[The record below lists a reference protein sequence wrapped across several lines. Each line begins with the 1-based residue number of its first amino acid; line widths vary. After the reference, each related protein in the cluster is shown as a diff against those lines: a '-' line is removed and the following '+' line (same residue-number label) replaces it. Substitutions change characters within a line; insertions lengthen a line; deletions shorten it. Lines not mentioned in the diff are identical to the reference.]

1 MVIRR
6 DYRRNRTSF
15 KKKRKFSLT
24 TTIIIVNVLIF
35 FIISMISL
43 FYKDLINFIAVN
55 PLSVLSGEK
64 NWTYITSIFMHASF
78 FHLFVN
84 MLSLFFL
91 GGLTEQIIGRKRFF
105 WFYLFA
111 GLIGSVFFVIFAYFG
126 QFIPR
131 GDFLFGGIND
141 SAVGA
146 SGAIFGILGI
156 LATLL
161 PKKRVYLIIG
171 PLIVI
176 VLQVLVSG
184 ILPSM
189 SNIIDI
195 IGGILVFLM
204 IFSMFSPN
212 ANFRRIAVPL
222 SLPFWL
228 APIIAIVPLVIIAY
242 FLGIQGTK
250 LPIGNTAHLGGLIVG
265 LVYGA
270 YLRNKYKQKVKL
282 LNRIIK

>member
-6 DYRRNRTSF
+6 DYRRNRANI
-15 KKKRKFSLT
+15 KKKKNFSLT
-24 TTIIIVNVLIF
+24 TSIIVVNVLIF
-35 FIISMISL
+35 FVASIISL
-43 FYKDLINFIAVN
+43 FYNGLINFIAVN
-55 PLSVLSGEK
+55 PSSVLSGQK
-64 NWTYITSIFMHASF
+64 LWTYFTSVFMHASF

-105 WFYLFA
+105 WFYLIA
-111 GLIGSVFFVIFAYFG
+111 GFIGSVFFVVFAYFG
-126 QFIPR
+126 QFVPR
-131 GDFLFGGIND
+131 GDFLFGSFTD

-161 PKKRVYLIIG
+161 PRKKVYLIIG

-176 VLQVLVSG
+176 VLQVLISG
-184 ILPSM
+184 FLPSI
-189 SNIIDI
+189 SNIVDI
-195 IGGILVFLM
+195 VGGIIVFVM

-212 ANFRRIAVPL
+212 PIFRRIALPL

-228 APIIAIVPLVIIAY
+228 APIIAIVPLLIIGL
-242 FLGIQGTK
+242 FVK
-250 LPIGNTAHLGGLIVG
+250 LPIGNMAHLGGLIVG

-282 LNRIIK
+282 LNKIIK

>member
-6 DYRRNRTSF
+6 DYRRNRASN
-15 KKKRKFSLT
+15 KKRMNFSLT
-24 TTIIIVNVLIF
+24 TSIIVANVIIF
-35 FIISMISL
+35 FVASIFSL
-43 FYKDLINFIAVN
+43 FYNNLISFIAVN
-55 PLSVLSGEK
+55 PSSVLSGEK
-64 NWTYITSIFMHASF
+64 VWTYFTSIFMHGSF

-105 WFYLFA
+105 WFYLIA
-111 GLIGSVFFVIFAYFG
+111 GFIGSVFFVVFAYLG
-126 QFIPR
+126 QFVPR

-141 SAVGA
+141 FAVGA

-161 PKKRVYLIIG
+161 PRKRVYLIIG

-176 VLQVLVSG
+176 VLQVLISG
-184 ILPSM
+184 ILPSL
-189 SNIIDI
+189 SNVIDI
-195 IGGILVFLM
+195 VGGIFVFLM
-204 IFSMFSPN
+204 IFAMLSPN
-212 ANFRRIAVPL
+212 SSFRKFAVPL

-228 APIIAIVPLVIIAY
+228 APIIAIVPLLIIG
-242 FLGIQGTK
+242 FFVK
-250 LPIGNTAHLGGLIVG
+250 LPIGNMAHFGGLVVG
-265 LVYGA
+265 LLYGT

-282 LNRIIK
+282 LNRMIK

>member
-1 MVIRR
+1 MVVRR
-6 DYRRNRTSF
+6 DYRRVKSS
-15 KKKRKFSLT
+15 KPRKALSLT
-24 TTIIIVNVLIF
+24 TSIIVANVVIF
-35 FIISMISL
+35 FIASIFSL
-43 FYKDLINFIAVN
+43 FYNNLIDFIAVN
-55 PLSVLSGEK
+55 PSSVLSGEK
-64 NWTYITSIFMHASF
+64 VWTYFTSIFMHGSF

-105 WFYLFA
+105 WFYLIA
-111 GLIGSVFFVIFAYFG
+111 GFIGSVFFVVFAYFG
-126 QFIPR
+126 QFVPR
-131 GDFLFGGIND
+131 GDFLFGGFND

-161 PKKRVYLIIG
+161 PKKRVYLIVG

-176 VLQVLVSG
+176 VLQVLISG
-184 ILPSM
+184 ILPSL
-189 SNIIDI
+189 SNVIDI
-195 IGGILVFLM
+195 VGGILVFLM
-204 IFSMFSPN
+204 IFAMFSPN
-212 ANFRRIAVPL
+212 LSFRKVAVPL

-228 APIIAIVPLVIIAY
+228 APIIAIVPLLIIG
-242 FLGIQGTK
+242 FFVR
-250 LPIGNTAHLGGLIVG
+250 LPIGNMAHFGGLVVG
-265 LVYGA
+265 LLYGA